1 MARRHKPRT
10 ARPTGAIP
18 EALWPRLHA
27 LLGNELPALQHA
39 LEEPP
44 PVSIRLNPAKPG
56 GPEGEPVPW
65 CATGRYLPE
74 RPLFTLDPALHA
86 GAYYVQEA
94 SSMLIAAA
102 LEASGLLHRPI
113 LALDLCAA
121 PGGKSTLLRSML
133 HPQALLVANEV
144 EGKRQAAL
152 QENLWKW
159 GLPNVAVTGSG
170 PQDLEHLPDSFDLI
184 VVDAPCSGEGLFR
197 KDAFARAQWSERL
210 VDGCA
215 TTQRHIVEQ
224 AWQALRPGGV
234 LLYSTCTWEVAEN
247 EERLAQLAQWGVSPL
262 PVPAATEWGMVP
274 VERDGLVGLRCYPHR
289 VRGEGF
295 FLAAVRK
302 PGEAPS
308 PWPEDAPPQHDR
320 PEVRA
325 WLQQPD
331 RWYLQEHRGVLHAV
345 DARWA
350 PTLDRIRRALRMLAP
365 GRPVAEMRGPA
376 WSPHAALA
384 LDTSLNMMAFPT
396 VELDRD
402 TALRYLRGEALR
414 AHDVHGTALARHAG
428 LSLGW
433 LHGAGQRWNNGW
445 PAPWRI
451 RMQAS

>member
-10 ARPTGAIP
+10 AKPTGAIP
-18 EALWPRLHA
+18 EILWQRLHT
-27 LLGNELPALQHA
+27 LLGDELAALQRA

-56 GPEGEPVPW
+56 GPEGMPIPW
-65 CATGRYLPE
+65 CAAGRYLPE
-74 RPLFTLDPALHA
+74 RPVFTLDPALHA

-94 SSMLIAAA
+94 SSMLLAAA
-102 LEASGLLHRPI
+102 LEASGMLQRPI

-159 GLPNVAVTGSG
+159 GLPNVAVTGSA
-170 PQDLEHLPDSFDLI
+170 PQDLAHLPECFDLI

-210 VDGCA
+210 VEGCA
-215 TTQRHIVEQ
+215 ITQWHIVEQ
-224 AWQALRPGGV
+224 AWHALRPGGV
-234 LLYSTCTWEVAEN
+234 LVYSTCTWEVAEN
-247 EERLAQLAQWGVSPL
+247 EERLSQLAQWGAI
-262 PVPAATEWGMVP
+262 PVVVPTAPEWGMAT
-274 VERDGLVGLRCYPHR
+274 VEHDGLQGLRCYPHR

-302 PGEAPS
+302 PGDPAA
-308 PWPEDAPPQHDR
+308 PWPDDGR
-320 PEVRA
+320 PRQDHPVVRA
-325 WLQQPD
+325 WLKQPE
-331 RWYLQEHRGVLHAV
+331 RWSLSEHRGVLHAV
-345 DARWA
+345 DGRWA
-350 PTLDRIRRALRMLAP
+350 TVMGRIGGALRMLAP

-384 LDTSLNMMAFPT
+384 LDTSLLPEAFPT
-396 VELDRD
+396 VELDRA

-414 AHDVHGTALARHAG
+414 AHGVHGTALACYHG
-428 LSLGW
+428 LHLGW